1 MGGTLVGEHSCGYLD
16 EPNLLYSLETGK
28 ETRVIKQEREEEE
41 INGVCCLANDRL

>member
-1 MGGTLVGEHSCGYLD
+1 MANTVVGTWMNQIPS
-16 EPNLLYSLETGK
+16 ETGK